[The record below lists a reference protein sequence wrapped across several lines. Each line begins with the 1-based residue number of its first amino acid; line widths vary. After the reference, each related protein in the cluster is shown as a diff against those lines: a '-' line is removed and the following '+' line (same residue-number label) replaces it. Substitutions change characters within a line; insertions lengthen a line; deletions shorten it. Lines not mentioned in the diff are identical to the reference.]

1 MKYAVKIELDT
12 KYGLER
18 IVTFNISMPAERIG
32 FIRNFLVYRNHVVTT
47 GRDVEGYPSFNVT
60 MKPEEILDSL
70 IVDKPDEEEEEEEEV
85 VDRILNVMF
94 AMVRHHQPVER
105 RFHLPFFP
113 EELAKMMFS
122 VFAWRLQKHRI
133 KKALQISG
141 YYVKHGGYDNRA
153 AFEDIWAEVQMD
165 IDNGN
170 ASYLDH
176 CRFCKHQFFNTGL
189 EILTGLVEF

>member
-12 KYGLER
+12 KYGLDR
-18 IVTFNISMPAERIG
+18 IVTFNISMPAEQIG
-32 FIRNFLVYRNHVVTT
+32 FIRNFLVYRDHVVTT
-47 GRDVEGYPSFNVT
+47 GRDVEGHPSFNVT

-70 IVDKPDEEEEEEEEV
+70 IVDKPDEEEEL

-113 EELAKMMFS
+113 DELAKRMFAI
-122 VFAWRLQKHRI
+122 FAWRVRKHRI

-176 CRFCKHQFFNTGL
+176 CRFCKHEFFNTGL

>member
-12 KYGLER
+12 KYGLDR
-18 IVTFNISMPAERIG
+18 IVTFNIAMPAEQIG

-47 GRDVEGYPSFNVT
+47 GRDVEGHPSFNVT
-60 MKPEEILDSL
+60 MTPEEILDSL
-70 IVDKPDEEEEEEEEV
+70 ITDKPDEEEEL

-113 EELAKMMFS
+113 EELAKTMFS

-133 KKALQISG
+133 KKVLQISG
-141 YYVKHGGYDNRA
+141 YYMKHGGYDNRA
-153 AFEDIWAEVQMD
+153 ALEDIWAEVQMD

-176 CRFCKHQFFNTGL
+176 CRFCKHEFFYTGL
-189 EILTGLVEF
+189 KILTGLVDF

>member
-1 MKYAVKIELDT
+1 MKHAVKIELDT
-12 KYGLER
+12 TFGLDR
-18 IVTFNISMPAERIG
+18 ILTFNVSMPAEQIG
-32 FIRNFLVYRNHVVTT
+32 FIRNFLVYRDHVVTT
-47 GRDVEGYPSFNVT
+47 GRDVEGHPSFNVT

-70 IVDKPDEEEEEEEEV
+70 IVDKPDEEEEI

-176 CRFCKHQFFNTGL
+176 CRFCKHEFFYTGL
-189 EILTGLVEF
+189 EILTGLVDF

>member
-12 KYGLER
+12 KYGLDR
-18 IVTFNISMPAERIG
+18 IVTFNIAMPAEQIG
-32 FIRNFLVYRNHVVTT
+32 FIRNFLIYRNHVVTT
-47 GRDVEGYPSFNVT
+47 GRDVEGHPSFNVT
-60 MKPEEILDSL
+60 MKPEEILDL
-70 IVDKPDEEEEEEEEV
+70 LLVDKTDEEEES

-113 EELAKMMFS
+113 EELAKKMFAI
-122 VFAWRLQKHRI
+122 FAWRVRKHRI

-176 CRFCKHQFFNTGL
+176 CRFCKHEFFNTGL

>member
-12 KYGLER
+12 KYALDR
-18 IVTFNISMPAERIG
+18 IVTFNISMPAEQIG
-32 FIRNFLVYRNHVVTT
+32 FIRNFLVYRDHVITT
-47 GRDVEGYPSFNVT
+47 GRDVEGHPSFNVT
-60 MKPEEILDSL
+60 MKPEEILDL
-70 IVDKPDEEEEEEEEV
+70 LLVDKTDEEEES

-113 EELAKMMFS
+113 EELAKKMFAI
-122 VFAWRLQKHRI
+122 FAWRVRKHRI

-176 CRFCKHQFFNTGL
+176 CRFCKHEFFNTGL
-189 EILTGLVEF
+189 EILTGLVDF

>member
-12 KYGLER
+12 KYGLDR
-18 IVTFNISMPAERIG
+18 IVTFNISMPGERIG
-32 FIRNFLVYRNHVVTT
+32 FIRNFLVYRDHVVTT
-47 GRDVEGYPSFNVT
+47 GHDVEGHPSFNVT

-70 IVDKPDEEEEEEEEV
+70 IVDKPDEEEEV

-153 AFEDIWAEVQMD
+153 AFEDIWAEVRMD

>member
-12 KYGLER
+12 KYGLDR

-47 GRDVEGYPSFNVT
+47 GRDVEGHPSFNVT

-70 IVDKPDEEEEEEEEV
+70 IVDKPDEEEEI

-176 CRFCKHQFFNTGL
+176 CRFCKHEFFNTGL
-189 EILTGLVEF
+189 EILTGLVNF

>member
-12 KYGLER
+12 KYGLDR
-18 IVTFNISMPAERIG
+18 IVTFNIAMPAEQIG
-32 FIRNFLVYRNHVVTT
+32 FIRNFLVYRDHVVTT
-47 GRDVEGYPSFNVT
+47 GRDVEGHPSFNVT
-60 MKPEEILDSL
+60 VKPEEILDSL
-70 IVDKPDEEEEEEEEV
+70 IVDKQDEEEEL

-94 AMVRHHQPVER
+94 AMVRYHQPVER

-113 EELAKMMFS
+113 EELVKRMFAI
-122 VFAWRLQKHRI
+122 FAWRVRKHRI

-153 AFEDIWAEVQMD
+153 ALEDIWAEVQMD

-170 ASYLDH
+170 ASYLSH
-176 CRFCKHQFFNTGL
+176 CRFCKHDVFITGL
-189 EILTGLVEF
+189 EILTGRVDF

>member
-1 MKYAVKIELDT
+1 MKHAVKIELDT
-12 KYGLER
+12 TFGLDR
-18 IVTFNISMPAERIG
+18 ILTFNVSMPAEQIG

-47 GRDVEGYPSFNVT
+47 GRDVEGHPSFNVT

-70 IVDKPDEEEEEEEEV
+70 IVDKPDEEEEI

-113 EELAKMMFS
+113 EELVKNWFGVFS
-122 VFAWRLQKHRI
+122 WRIRKYRV
-133 KKALQISG
+133 KSAMKISG
-141 YYVKHGGYDNRA
+141 YYMKHGGYDNRA
-153 AFEDIWAEVQMD
+153 APEDILAEVDMD
-165 IDNGN
+165 IVNQN

-176 CRFCKHQFFNTGL
+176 CRFCKHKFFNTGL